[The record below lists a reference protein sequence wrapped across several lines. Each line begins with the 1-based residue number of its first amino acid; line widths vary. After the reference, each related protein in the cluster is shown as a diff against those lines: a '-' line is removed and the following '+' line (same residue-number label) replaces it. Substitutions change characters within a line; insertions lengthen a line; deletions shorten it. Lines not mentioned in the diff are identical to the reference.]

1 MWKQLEDH
9 RGRPSPARGCGDHQG
24 RESPA
29 RGSPQCRRSPIR
41 GSPMHEGRR
50 YMDRGSGEVGRGS
63 GQVGRAHM
71 DQEPTAGVR
80 EESSTYW
87 RRHLLKVE
95 EDDPGRCVH

>member
-9 RGRPSPARGCGDHQG
+9 RG

-29 RGSPQCRRSPIR
+29 RGSPQCRRSPIPIR
-41 GSPMHEGRR
+41 GSPKHEGRR
-50 YMDRGSGEVGRGS
+50 YMGRGSGEVGRGS
-63 GQVGRAHM
+63 GQVGRGSGEVGRAHM
-71 DQEPTAGVR
+71 DEEPTEGVR

-95 EDDPGRCVH
+95 EDDPGRWVHN